1 VVVLDL
7 DGDSVN
13 VKIEAEN
20 DSMAVSMNT
29 TMDTLK
35 FVPVKDYTGTMRVT
49 FTLSDSTYANIK
61 KNIYVTVTHE
71 NRAPV
76 FTSNY
81 LKNISFLEDGKFVG
95 VLKARDPEYDKLS
108 FTAKSDN
115 DTLTV
120 SVNKDTLTITS
131 MANWFG
137 TGGVNAYTTDD
148 ENASDT
154 LEIIVTV
161 ASVNDAPVVTAEKTA
176 LNFDED
182 TEYSYSVSYSDVE
195 NDNISVTA
203 TLSKFLNIKL
213 TQKDA
218 GKLDVV
224 LKPRPNWNG
233 DTQFTFFFSDD
244 TTANSADDGDTTT
257 VTFTATVNPVNDK
270 PTLIAWESPAEF
282 DSISIVAN
290 DNHQLLLNWNESRDV
305 DGDTITY
312 FVTMPNQQVLSLSSD
327 SLLVSYV
334 DLASKY
340 WPEQFAILPRITATI
355 KLAVS
360 DGNDTIPATNE
371 DRIVFMNRYD
381 YLGIYQAGVPT
392 DFALHENYPN
402 PFNPSTNLRF
412 DLPDVS
418 DVNIVIYN
426 MVGQKIRSFRM
437 NGMSAGYHSLT
448 WNATN
453 DYGDQVSAGVYFY
466 QLQTKEFVKTRKM
479 ILLK

>member
-1 VVVLDL
+1 MDVGGGGKQNSPPSITVSNLTIKDNRTTYVPVVVLDL
-7 DGDSVN
+7 DGDTVN
-13 VKIEAEN
+13 VKIDAEN
-20 DSMAVSMNT
+20 DSMAVSINT

-95 VLKARDPEYDKLS
+95 VLKAKDPEYDKLT
-108 FTAKSDN
+108 FTAKSDS
-115 DTLTV
+115 DYLTV
-120 SVNKDTLTITS
+120 SVNKDTLTLHS
-131 MANWFG
+131 SANWFG
-137 TGGVNAYTTDD
+137 TGGITAYTTDD

-154 LEIIVTV
+154 LEMIVTV
-161 ASVNDAPVVTAEKTA
+161 ASVNDPPVVTADKTD
-176 LNFDED
+176 LTFDED
-182 TEYSYSVSYSDVE
+182 TEYSYSVYYSDVE
-195 NDNISVTA
+195 NDNVQISMTK
-203 TLSKFLNIKL
+203 SKFLNL
-213 TQKDA
+213 AFTQTT
-218 GKLDVV
+218 GKLDVK
-224 LKPRPNWNG
+224 LTPKTNWNG
-233 DTQFTFFFSDD
+233 TTQFALFFSDD
-244 TTANSADDGDTTT
+244 TTSNSVDDGDTTA
-257 VTFTATVNPVNDK
+257 VTFTVNVNPVNDK
-270 PTLIAWESPAEF
+270 PTLIAWESPAEL

-312 FVTMPNQQVLSLSSD
+312 LVTMPNQQVLTLNSD
-327 SLLVSYV
+327 SLLVSYL
-334 DLASKY
+334 DLASTY

-360 DGNDTIPATNE
+360 DGNDTIPATNG
-371 DRIVFMNRYD
+371 DRVVFMNRYD
-381 YLGIYQAGVPT
+381 YLGVYQAGVPT

-426 MVGQKIRSFRM
+426 MVG
-437 NGMSAGYHSLT
+437 
-448 WNATN
+448 
-453 DYGDQVSAGVYFY
+453 
-466 QLQTKEFVKTRKM
+466 
-479 ILLK
+479 

>member
-1 VVVLDL
+1 MIL
-7 DGDSVN
+7 
-13 VKIEAEN
+13 
-20 DSMAVSMNT
+20 
-29 TMDTLK
+29 
-35 FVPVKDYTGTMRVT
+35 TG
-49 FTLSDSTYANIK
+49 
-61 KNIYVTVTHE
+61 
-71 NRAPV
+71 
-76 FTSNY
+76 
-81 LKNISFLEDGKFVG
+81 
-95 VLKARDPEYDKLS
+95 
-108 FTAKSDN
+108 
-115 DTLTV
+115 
-120 SVNKDTLTITS
+120 
-131 MANWFG
+131 
-137 TGGVNAYTTDD
+137 
-148 ENASDT
+148 
-154 LEIIVTV
+154 

-244 TTANSADDGDTTT
+244 TTANSTDDGDTTT

-360 DGNDTIPATNE
+360 DGNDTIP
-371 DRIVFMNRYD
+371 
-381 YLGIYQAGVPT
+381 
-392 DFALHENYPN
+392 
-402 PFNPSTNLRF
+402 STNGF
-412 DLPDVS
+412 
-418 DVNIVIYN
+418 
-426 MVGQKIRSFRM
+426 
-437 NGMSAGYHSLT
+437 
-448 WNATN
+448 
-453 DYGDQVSAGVYFY
+453 
-466 QLQTKEFVKTRKM
+466 
-479 ILLK
+479 